1 MTARVRRPVMRR
13 AVIYLPNG
21 FTLFNLFCGIFA
33 IVLAARLNFG
43 KAALFVFLGGIA
55 DALDGRV
62 ARATGSGSRMGE
74 ELDSLVDAI
83 SFGFAPA
90 MIMYF
95 AVLNT
100 ENWEWLFVFMFTACA
115 VLRLARFNVE
125 QAGRAKTYFHGLPS
139 PAAGLTLATYYW
151 FSQTPLYNQAIILFT
166 DNKTLSELPWHHIL
180 PGLMGLLSALMVSNV
195 PYPAVPTI
203 GWRSVRQI
211 VASLVLVAAIAGL
224 IFLPR
229 QFFFPALLAY
239 VLYGALKWL
248 VLGLIGSRTEPEE
261 IYFQLEPEEEL
272 AAAIPSPS
280 LRRTPAIAVPSQAD
294 ADIDGIVPPRR
305 RRRRRRRGD
314 GNRSER
320 GLTSD
325 MEGRPSRADRGD
337 RNQRLDRN
345 ERLNRSTP
353 NRPPRVTPQQEST
366 SGPGKPP
373 SSSSPAAA
381 SPPPPPSPAPKDE
394 KE

>member
-1 MTARVRRPVMRR
+1 MTARVRRPTIRR
-13 AVIYLPNG
+13 AVVYLPNG

-33 IVLAARLNFG
+33 IVLASRQNFAR
-43 KAALFVFLGGIA
+43 AALFVFLGGIA

-100 ENWEWLFVFMFTACA
+100 ENWQWLFVFLYTACA

-151 FSQTPLYNQAIILFT
+151 FSQTPLYNETIILFT
-166 DNKTLSELPWHHIL
+166 DNKTLSELPWHTML
-180 PGLMGLLSALMVSNV
+180 PGLMGLLAVLMVSNV
-195 PYPAVPTI
+195 PYSAVPTI
-203 GWRSVRQI
+203 GWRSLKQI
-211 VASLVLVAAIAGL
+211 AASLVLVIAL
-224 IFLPR
+224 IGAFFRPR

-239 VLYGALKWL
+239 VLYGALKWI
-248 VLGLIGSRTEPEE
+248 VLGLIGSRSEPEE

-272 AAAIPSPS
+272 AAAIPPPS
-280 LRRTPAIAVPSQAD
+280 LRRTPPVGVQSSVGVTES
-294 ADIDGIVPPRR
+294 DGVSPGRR

-314 GNRSER
+314 GRRSER
-320 GLTSD
+320 PTES
-325 MEGRPSRADRGD
+325 EERSPRSDRGE
-337 RNQRLDRN
+337 RPNRL
-345 ERLNRSTP
+345 TP
-353 NRPPRVTPQQEST
+353 NRPPRIAPQTDQSSE
-366 SGPGKPP
+366 PKPP
-373 SSSSPAAA
+373 TLL
-381 SPPPPPSPAPKDE
+381 PPPTNSTDNSE
-394 KE
+394 

>member
-1 MTARVRRPVMRR
+1 MTARVRRPTIRR

-33 IVLAARLNFG
+33 IVLASRQNFES
-43 KAALFVFLGGIA
+43 AALFVFIGGIA

-90 MIMYF
+90 MIMFF
-95 AVLNT
+95 AVLNA
-100 ENWEWLFVFMFTACA
+100 ENWEWLFVFLFTACA

-139 PAAGLTLATYYW
+139 PAAGLTLSTYYW
-151 FSQTPLYNQAIILFT
+151 FSKTSLYNQTIILFT
-166 DNKTLSELPWHHIL
+166 DNKTLSELPWHAIL
-180 PGLMGLLSALMVSNV
+180 PGLMGLLGALMVSNV

-203 GWRSVRQI
+203 GWRSPRQI
-211 VASLVLVAAIAGL
+211 LASLVLIAAIAGL

-248 VLGLIGSRTEPEE
+248 VLGLIGTRAEPEE

-280 LRRTPAIAVPSQAD
+280 MRRTPGLGVPSE
-294 ADIDGIVPPRR
+294 IIETDGTAPQRR

-314 GNRSER
+314 GQRGDR
-320 GLTSD
+320 GLTSSSHD
-325 MEGRPSRADRGD
+325 RPSRPERTDR
-337 RNQRLDRN
+337 
-345 ERLNRSTP
+345 SSP
-353 NRPPRVTPQQEST
+353 NRPPRSSRQDESAGT
-366 SGPGKPP
+366 GPKPP
-373 SSSSPAAA
+373 SSSSPPPSS
-381 SPPPPPSPAPKDE
+381 SPPANPGQPNPKRDDNA
-394 KE
+394 

>member
-1 MTARVRRPVMRR
+1 MSARVRRPVMRR
-13 AVIYLPNG
+13 AVVYLPNG

-33 IVLAARLNFG
+33 IVLAARLSFG
-43 KAALFVFLGGIA
+43 KAALFVFIGGVA

-100 ENWEWLFVFMFTACA
+100 ENSQWLFVFLYTACA

-139 PAAGLTLATYYW
+139 PAAGLTLASYYW
-151 FSQTPLYNQAIILFT
+151 FSQTPLYNETIILFT
-166 DNKTLSELPWHHIL
+166 DNKTLAELPWHAIL
-180 PGLMGLLSALMVSNV
+180 PGLMGLLAALMVSNV

-203 GWRSVRQI
+203 GWRTPRQI
-211 VASLVLVAAIAGL
+211 VASIVLLASIAGL

-280 LRRTPAIAVPSQAD
+280 LRRTPPIGVQSQVEEEL
-294 ADIDGIVPPRR
+294 DGVAPARR

-314 GNRSER
+314 GNRGDRS
-320 GLTSD
+320 LTSD
-325 MEGRPSRADRGD
+325 MEGRSSRGD
-337 RNQRLDRN
+337 RKDRSDRN
-345 ERLNRSTP
+345 DRPARPTP
-353 NRPPRVTPQQEST
+353 NRPPRVPPPQT
-366 SGPGKPP
+366 SSAPASK
-373 SSSSPAAA
+373 PAASA
-381 SPPPPPSPAPKDE
+381 PPPSPPPSSPTPKDE

>member
-1 MTARVRRPVMRR
+1 MMARVRPIRR

-33 IVLAARLNFG
+33 IVLSSRQNFG
-43 KAALFVFLGGIA
+43 KAALFVFIGGIA
-55 DALDGRV
+55 DYLDGRV

-100 ENWEWLFVFMFTACA
+100 ENWEWLFVFLFTACA

-151 FSQTPLYNQAIILFT
+151 FSQTTLYNQTIILFT
-166 DNKTLSELPWHHIL
+166 DNKTLSELPWHTIL
-180 PGLMGLLSALMVSNV
+180 PGLMGLLAVLMVSNV
-195 PYPAVPTI
+195 PYPAVPVI
-203 GWRSVRQI
+203 GWRTLRQLA
-211 VASLVLVAAIAGL
+211 ASLVLVAAIVGL

-248 VLGLIGSRTEPEE
+248 VLGLIGSRSEPEE

-272 AAAIPSPS
+272 AAAIPPPGP
-280 LRRTPAIAVPSQAD
+280 RRTPAVGVQSASVD
-294 ADIDGIVPPRR
+294 ETDGSSPARR
-305 RRRRRRRGD
+305 GRRRRRRRGD
-314 GNRSER
+314 GRR
-320 GLTSD
+320 G
-325 MEGRPSRADRGD
+325 EQRGERPS
-337 RNQRLDRN
+337 
-345 ERLNRSTP
+345 SP
-353 NRPPRVTPQQEST
+353 KPFPPVPPS
-366 SGPGKPP
+366 P
-373 SSSSPAAA
+373 SSSSP
-381 SPPPPPSPAPKDE
+381 STPPKDIE
-394 KE
+394 

>member
-1 MTARVRRPVMRR
+1 MMARVRRPTIRR
-13 AVIYLPNG
+13 AVVYLPNG

-33 IVLAARLNFG
+33 IVLASRQNFAR
-43 KAALFVFLGGIA
+43 AALFVFLGGIA

-100 ENWEWLFVFMFTACA
+100 ENWQWLFVFLYTACA

-151 FSQTPLYNQAIILFT
+151 FSQTPLYNETIILFT
-166 DNKTLSELPWHHIL
+166 DNKTLSELPWHTML
-180 PGLMGLLSALMVSNV
+180 PGLMGLLAVLMVSNV
-195 PYPAVPTI
+195 PYSAVPTI
-203 GWRSVRQI
+203 GWRSLKQI
-211 VASLVLVAAIAGL
+211 AASLVLVIAL
-224 IFLPR
+224 IGAFFRPR

-239 VLYGALKWL
+239 VLYGALKWI
-248 VLGLIGSRTEPEE
+248 VLGLIGSRSEPEE

-272 AAAIPSPS
+272 AAAIPPPS
-280 LRRTPAIAVPSQAD
+280 LRRTPAVGVQSTAGVNES
-294 ADIDGIVPPRR
+294 DGVSPGRR

-314 GNRSER
+314 GRRSER
-320 GLTSD
+320 TTES
-325 MEGRPSRADRGD
+325 EERSPRSDRGE
-337 RNQRLDRN
+337 RPNRL
-345 ERLNRSTP
+345 TP
-353 NRPPRVTPQQEST
+353 NRPPRIAPQTDQSSE
-366 SGPGKPP
+366 PKPP
-373 SSSSPAAA
+373 TLL
-381 SPPPPPSPAPKDE
+381 PPPTNPKDNSE
-394 KE
+394 

>member
-1 MTARVRRPVMRR
+1 MTARVRRPTIRR
-13 AVIYLPNG
+13 AVVYLPNG

-33 IVLAARLNFG
+33 IVLSARLNFG

-100 ENWEWLFVFMFTACA
+100 ENSQWLFVFLYTACA

-139 PAAGLTLATYYW
+139 PAAGLTLASYYW
-151 FSQTPLYNQAIILFT
+151 FSQTPLYNETIILFT
-166 DNKTLSELPWHHIL
+166 DNKTLSELPWHTIL
-180 PGLMGLLSALMVSNV
+180 PGLMGLLAALMVSNV

-203 GWRSVRQI
+203 GWRSPRQI
-211 VASLVLVAAIAGL
+211 LASVVLLSAIAGL

-248 VLGLIGSRTEPEE
+248 VLGLIGSRSEPEE

-272 AAAIPSPS
+272 AAAIPSTM
-280 LRRTPAIAVPSQAD
+280 RRTPSYAPVQEE
-294 ADIDGIVPPRR
+294 DGTMPVRR
-305 RRRRRRRGD
+305 RRRRRRRGESTRR
-314 GNRSER
+314 GER
-320 GLTSD
+320 PLTSD
-325 MEGRPSRADRGD
+325 SSERAPRPERNDRP
-337 RNQRLDRN
+337 
-345 ERLNRSTP
+345 NRSDRSMQ
-353 NRPPRVTPQQEST
+353 NRSSRPPRQEPDASA
-366 SGPGKPP
+366 KPSP
-373 SSSSPAAA
+373 SSTPPA
-381 SPPPPPSPAPKDE
+381 SPSAPPTAPKDQE
-394 KE
+394 E

>member
-1 MTARVRRPVMRR
+1 MRPRVRRHHPIRR
-13 AVIYLPNG
+13 AVVYLPNG
-21 FTLFNLFCGIFA
+21 FTLFNLFCGIYA
-33 IVLAARLNFG
+33 IVLSARLSFG
-43 KAALFVFLGGIA
+43 KAALFVFLGGVA

-100 ENWEWLFVFMFTACA
+100 ENWQWLFVFLYTACA

-151 FSQTPLYNQAIILFT
+151 FSQTPLYNETIILFT
-166 DNKTLSELPWHHIL
+166 DNKTLAELPWHTML
-180 PGLMGLLSALMVSNV
+180 PGLMGLLAVLMVSNV
-195 PYPAVPTI
+195 PYPAVPTVGI
-203 GWRSVRQI
+203 RSLRQI
-211 VASLVLVAAIAGL
+211 GATIILLMAFVGA
-224 IFLPR
+224 FFRPR
-229 QFFFPALLAY
+229 QFFFPAMLAY

-248 VLGLIGSRTEPEE
+248 VLGLIGTRAEPEE

-272 AAAIPSPS
+272 AMAPLPPPSS
-280 LRRTPAIAVPSQAD
+280 RRTPALGVSPAPEIEIEGA
-294 ADIDGIVPPRR
+294 PRR

-314 GNRSER
+314 GRRAER
-320 GLTSD
+320 IQPNERAERTGGERTD
-325 MEGRPSRADRGD
+325 RAGRP
-337 RNQRLDRN
+337 
-345 ERLNRSTP
+345 TP
-353 NRPPRVTPQQEST
+353 NKPHRPQP
-366 SGPGKPP
+366 GPASEQAPNVGSAPP
-373 SSSSPAAA
+373 AI
-381 SPPPPPSPAPKDE
+381 PPKNIPE
-394 KE
+394 

>member
-1 MTARVRRPVMRR
+1 MSARVRRPVMRR
-13 AVIYLPNG
+13 AIIYLPNG
-21 FTLFNLFCGIFA
+21 FTLFNLFCGIYA
-33 IVLAARLNFG
+33 IVLSARLNFG
-43 KAALFVFLGGIA
+43 RAALFVFLGGVA

-100 ENWEWLFVFMFTACA
+100 ENWQWLFVFLYTAGA

-151 FSQTPLYNQAIILFT
+151 FSQTPLYNETIILFT
-166 DNKTLSELPWHHIL
+166 DNKTLSELPWHTML
-180 PGLMGLLSALMVSNV
+180 PGLMGLLAMLMVSNV
-195 PYPAVPTI
+195 PYPAVPTV
-203 GWRSVRQI
+203 GWRSLRQI
-211 VASLVLVAAIAGL
+211 GATLVLLVALVGA
-224 IFLPR
+224 FFRPR

-239 VLYGALKWL
+239 DLYGALKWL
-248 VLGLIGSRTEPEE
+248 VLGLIGRKVKPEE

-272 AAAIPSPS
+272 AAAIPQQS
-280 LRRTPAIAVPSQAD
+280 LRRTPALGVQSAVTSEN
-294 ADIDGIVPPRR
+294 DGTVPARR
-305 RRRRRRRGD
+305 RRRRRRRGE
-314 GNRSER
+314 GRRGER
-320 GLTSD
+320 LTN
-325 MEGRPSRADRGD
+325 EGADTPTRGERPERPSRP
-337 RNQRLDRN
+337 
-345 ERLNRSTP
+345 TP
-353 NRPPRVTPQQEST
+353 NRPPRV
-366 SGPGKPP
+366 PP
-373 SSSSPAAA
+373 RTDVNAASSPKPSPTTPPPLPE
-381 SPPPPPSPAPKDE
+381 SPPLNPAPKDE

>member
-1 MTARVRRPVMRR
+1 MRPRVRRPTIRR
-13 AVIYLPNG
+13 AVVQLPNG

-33 IVLAARLNFG
+33 IVLSSRLNFG
-43 KAALFVFLGGIA
+43 KAALFVFIGGIA

-62 ARATGSGSRMGE
+62 ARATGSGSRFGE

-100 ENWEWLFVFMFTACA
+100 ENWEWLFVFLYSGAA
-115 VLRLARFNVE
+115 VVRLARFNVE

-166 DNKTLSELPWHHIL
+166 DNKTLSELPWHTML
-180 PGLMGLLSALMVSNV
+180 PGLMGLLAVLMVSNV

-203 GWRSVRQI
+203 GWRSLRQLS
-211 VASLVLVAAIAGL
+211 ASLMLVVAIIGL
-224 IFLPR
+224 FFKPR

-239 VLYGALKWL
+239 VLFGALKWL
-248 VLGLIGSRTEPEE
+248 VLGLIGSRSKPEE
-261 IYFQLEPEEEL
+261 IYFQLEPDEEL
-272 AAAIPSPS
+272 AAAPIPSAF
-280 LRRTPAIAVPSQAD
+280 RRTPPV
-294 ADIDGIVPPRR
+294 GVPPAAVVTESDGAPPLKR

-314 GNRSER
+314 NRRGGDRSGAPPERLMRSEQQ
-320 GLTSD
+320 
-325 MEGRPSRADRGD
+325 DR
-337 RNQRLDRN
+337 
-345 ERLNRSTP
+345 P
-353 NRPPRVTPQQEST
+353 NRPI
-366 SGPGKPP
+366 PGKPSG
-373 SSSSPAAA
+373 SSTPQLPPAT
-381 SPPPPPSPAPKDE
+381 PPKDE
-394 KE
+394 TE

>member
-1 MTARVRRPVMRR
+1 MTARVRRPTIRR
-13 AVIYLPNG
+13 AVVYLPNG

-33 IVLAARLNFG
+33 IVLSSRLAFG

-100 ENWEWLFVFMFTACA
+100 ENWEWLFVFLFTACA

-166 DNKTLSELPWHHIL
+166 DNKTLSELPWHTIL
-180 PGLMGLLSALMVSNV
+180 PGLMGLLAVLMVSNV

-203 GWRSVRQI
+203 GWRSPRQI
-211 VASLVLVAAIAGL
+211 MASIVLVAAIVGL

-229 QFFFPALLAY
+229 QFFFPAMLAY

-248 VLGLIGSRTEPEE
+248 VLGLIGTRAEPEE

-272 AAAIPSPS
+272 ATAPLPPPSS
-280 LRRTPAIAVPSQAD
+280 RRTPALGTSAAPALD
-294 ADIDGIVPPRR
+294 MDGTVAPRR
-305 RRRRRRRGD
+305 KRRRRRRGD
-314 GNRSER
+314 GHRSVRNEANERPERRSGSER
-320 GLTSD
+320 
-325 MEGRPSRADRGD
+325 PDRGH
-337 RNQRLDRN
+337 RT
-345 ERLNRSTP
+345 TP
-353 NRPPRVTPQQEST
+353 NKSHRPQSGLASAADQPPAVGNVAPGTP
-366 SGPGKPP
+366 PKP
-373 SSSSPAAA
+373 
-381 SPPPPPSPAPKDE
+381 DTE
-394 KE
+394 

>member
-1 MTARVRRPVMRR
+1 MRPRVRRPTIRR
-13 AVIYLPNG
+13 AVVYLPNG
-21 FTLFNLFCGIFA
+21 FTLFNLFCGIYA
-33 IVLAARLNFG
+33 IVLAARQDFG
-43 KAALFVFLGGIA
+43 KAALFVFIGGIA

-166 DNKTLSELPWHHIL
+166 DNKTLSELPWHTML
-180 PGLMGLLSALMVSNV
+180 PGLMGLLAALMVSNV
-195 PYPAVPTI
+195 PYPAVPTF
-203 GWRSVRQI
+203 GWRSLRQI
-211 VASLVLVAAIAGL
+211 GASLVLVTAVIGL
-224 IFLPR
+224 FFRPR

-239 VLYGALKWL
+239 VLFGALKWL
-248 VLGLIGSRTEPEE
+248 VLGLIGTRAEPEE

-272 AAAIPSPS
+272 AAAIPSS
-280 LRRTPAIAVPSQAD
+280 SRRTPSFGVPSGPVVET
-294 ADIDGIVPPRR
+294 DGTSTGRR
-305 RRRRRRRGD
+305 RRRRRRRGE
-314 GNRSER
+314 GRRGER
-320 GLTSD
+320 GLTS
-325 MEGRPSRADRGD
+325 EATDRSATPPRND
-337 RNQRLDRN
+337 RIDRR
-345 ERLNRSTP
+345 ERGNRNTP
-353 NRPPRVTPQQEST
+353 ARPPRTGTRQEDT
-366 SGPGKPP
+366 SGSATRPSAPSETPAPGTP
-373 SSSSPAAA
+373 SS
-381 SPPPPPSPAPKDE
+381 PPDE
-394 KE
+394 ENKE

>member
-1 MTARVRRPVMRR
+1 MRPRMRRPAIRR
-13 AVIYLPNG
+13 AVVQLPNG

-33 IVLAARLNFG
+33 IVLASRQDFA

-95 AVLNT
+95 AVFNT
-100 ENWEWLFVFMFTACA
+100 ENWEWLFVFLFTACA

-166 DNKTLSELPWHHIL
+166 DNKTLSELPWHTML
-180 PGLMGLLSALMVSNV
+180 PGLMGLLAVLMVSNV
-195 PYPAVPTI
+195 PYPAVPI
-203 GWRSVRQI
+203 VGWKTLKQLAMSI
-211 VASLVLVAAIAGL
+211 ILLAAIVL
-224 IFLPR
+224 SFFRPR

-239 VLYGALKWL
+239 VLYGALKWI
-248 VLGLIGSRTEPEE
+248 VLGLIGSRSQPEE
-261 IYFQLEPEEEL
+261 LYFQLEPEEEL
-272 AAAIPSPS
+272 AAAVPSPS
-280 LRRTPAIAVPSQAD
+280 ARRTPPVGLPQAAAGVD
-294 ADIDGIVPPRR
+294 TDNVSTGRR

-314 GNRSER
+314 GRRGERPNTGEPSER
-320 GLTSD
+320 TARD
-325 MEGRPSRADRGD
+325 ERPSR
-337 RNQRLDRN
+337 L
-345 ERLNRSTP
+345 TP
-353 NRPPRVTPQQEST
+353 NRPSRLNSQPNDSLATP
-366 SGPGKPP
+366 KPP
-373 SSSSPAAA
+373 TLI
-381 SPPPPPSPAPKDE
+381 PPPSTTPKDDTE
-394 KE
+394 

>member
-1 MTARVRRPVMRR
+1 MTARVRRPTIRR
-13 AVIYLPNG
+13 AIIYLPNG

-33 IVLAARLNFG
+33 VVLASRQDFA

-95 AVLNT
+95 AVFNT
-100 ENWEWLFVFMFTACA
+100 ENWEWLFVFMYTAGA

-166 DNKTLSELPWHHIL
+166 DNKTLSELPWHAML
-180 PGLMGLLSALMVSNV
+180 PGLMGLLAVLMVSNV
-195 PYPAVPTI
+195 PYPAVPII
-203 GWRSVRQI
+203 GWKSLKQLTASVVLI
-211 VASLVLVAAIAGL
+211 VAMVLS
-224 IFLPR
+224 FFRPR

-239 VLYGALKWL
+239 VLYGALKWMI
-248 VLGLIGSRTEPEE
+248 LGLIGSRSQPEE
-261 IYFQLEPEEEL
+261 LYFQLEPEEEL
-272 AAAIPSPS
+272 AAAASAPSH
-280 LRRTPAIAVPSQAD
+280 RRTPPVGVQPAASTES
-294 ADIDGIVPPRR
+294 DGVSTGRR
-305 RRRRRRRGD
+305 RRRRRRRSD
-314 GNRSER
+314 GQR
-320 GLTSD
+320 G
-325 MEGRPSRADRGD
+325 ERPSSGESQERSGRSDRP
-337 RNQRLDRN
+337 NRL
-345 ERLNRSTP
+345 TP
-353 NRPPRVTPQQEST
+353 NRPSRLPSPPNDSL
-366 SGPGKPP
+366 SAPKPP
-373 SSSSPAAA
+373 TLI
-381 SPPPPPSPAPKDE
+381 PPPSTAPKDDTE
-394 KE
+394 

>member
-1 MTARVRRPVMRR
+1 MTPRVRRPTIRR
-13 AVIYLPNG
+13 AVVYLPNG
-21 FTLFNLFCGIFA
+21 FTLFNLFCGIYA
-33 IVLAARLNFG
+33 IVLAARQDFA
-43 KAALFVFLGGIA
+43 KAALFVFIGGIS

-115 VLRLARFNVE
+115 TLRLARFNVE

-166 DNKTLSELPWHHIL
+166 DNKTLSELPWHTML
-180 PGLMGLLSALMVSNV
+180 PGLMGLLAALMVSNV
-195 PYPAVPTI
+195 PYPAVPTF
-203 GWRSVRQI
+203 GWRSLRQI
-211 VASLVLVAAIAGL
+211 GASLVLVAAVIGL
-224 IFLPR
+224 FFRPR

-248 VLGLIGSRTEPEE
+248 VLGLIGSRGEPEE

-280 LRRTPAIAVPSQAD
+280 MRRTPSFGMQSTQVVETDGTTPS
-294 ADIDGIVPPRR
+294 RR

-314 GNRSER
+314 GRRAER
-320 GLTSD
+320 GLTSEASD
-325 MEGRPSRADRGD
+325 RSPSPTRNERVDRGD
-337 RNQRLDRN
+337 RSNRN
-345 ERLNRSTP
+345 TP
-353 NRPPRVTPQQEST
+353 ARPPRSSARPEEKAAAPKPAT
-366 SGPGKPP
+366 PP
-373 SSSSPAAA
+373 SSTSAPPST
-381 SPPPPPSPAPKDE
+381 PPPPTPKE
-394 KE
+394 NKE

>member
-203 GWRSVRQI
+203 GWRSLRQI
-211 VASLVLVAAIAGL
+211 GASLVLIAAIAGL

-280 LRRTPAIAVPSQAD
+280 LRRTPPIGVQSQVEED
-294 ADIDGIVPPRR
+294 LDGAAPARR

-314 GNRSER
+314 GNRGDR

-325 MEGRPSRADRGD
+325 TEGRASRGD
-337 RNQRLDRN
+337 RKDRPDRN
-345 ERLNRSTP
+345 ERPARPTP
-353 NRPPRVTPQQEST
+353 NRPPRVPPPQAST
-366 SGPGKPP
+366 TTATKPP
-373 SSSSPAAA
+373 VSA
-381 SPPPPPSPAPKDE
+381 PPPSAPPPSPAPKDE

>member
-1 MTARVRRPVMRR
+1 MTARVRRPTIRR
-13 AVIYLPNG
+13 AVVYLPNG

-33 IVLAARLNFG
+33 IVLASRQNFAR
-43 KAALFVFLGGIA
+43 AALFVFLGGIA

-100 ENWEWLFVFMFTACA
+100 ENWQWLFVFLYTACA

-151 FSQTPLYNQAIILFT
+151 FSQTPLYNETIILFT
-166 DNKTLSELPWHHIL
+166 DNKTLSELPWHTML
-180 PGLMGLLSALMVSNV
+180 PGLMGLLAVLMVSNV
-195 PYPAVPTI
+195 PYSAVPTI
-203 GWRSVRQI
+203 GWRSLKQI
-211 VASLVLVAAIAGL
+211 AASLVLVIAL
-224 IFLPR
+224 IGAFFRPR

-239 VLYGALKWL
+239 VLYGALKWI
-248 VLGLIGSRTEPEE
+248 VLGLIGSRSEPEE

-272 AAAIPSPS
+272 AAAIPPPS
-280 LRRTPAIAVPSQAD
+280 LRRTPPVGVQSSAGVSES
-294 ADIDGIVPPRR
+294 DGVAPGRR

-314 GNRSER
+314 GR
-320 GLTSD
+320 
-325 MEGRPSRADRGD
+325 
-337 RNQRLDRN
+337 RN
-345 ERLNRSTP
+345 ERTTESEERSPRSDRGERPNRLTP
-353 NRPPRVTPQQEST
+353 NRPPRIAPQTDQSSES
-366 SGPGKPP
+366 KPP
-373 SSSSPAAA
+373 TLL
-381 SPPPPPSPAPKDE
+381 PPPTNPKDNSE
-394 KE
+394 

>member
-151 FSQTPLYNQAIILFT
+151 FSQTPLYNQTIILFT

-203 GWRSVRQI
+203 GWRSFRQI

-272 AAAIPSPS
+272 AAAIPPPS
-280 LRRTPAIAVPSQAD
+280 RRTPAIAVQSQSD
-294 ADIDGIVPPRR
+294 MDSDGSVPARR
-305 RRRRRRRGD
+305 RRRRRRRGE

-325 MEGRPSRADRGD
+325 EGHASRNDRKE
-337 RNQRLDRN
+337 RLDRN
-345 ERLNRSTP
+345 DRPDRNERPGRPTP
-353 NRPPRVTPQQEST
+353 NRPPRVTPQTEST
-366 SGPGKPP
+366 SLPTKPP
-373 SSSSPAAA
+373 ASSPPLVA
-381 SPPPPPSPAPKDE
+381 PPSPPPKDE

>member
-1 MTARVRRPVMRR
+1 MSARVRRPVMRR

-100 ENWEWLFVFMFTACA
+100 VNWEWLFVFMFTACA

-125 QAGRAKTYFHGLPS
+125 QAGRAKSYFHGLPS

-151 FSQTPLYNQAIILFT
+151 FSQTPLYNQTIILFT
-166 DNKTLSELPWHHIL
+166 DNKTLAELPWHHIL

-203 GWRSVRQI
+203 GWRSMRQI
-211 VASLVLVAAIAGL
+211 GASLVLIAAIAGL

-239 VLYGALKWL
+239 VLFGALKWL

-280 LRRTPAIAVPSQAD
+280 MRRTPAIAAQSQAD
-294 ADIDGIVPPRR
+294 VDLDGIAPPRR
-305 RRRRRRRGD
+305 RRRRRRRGE
-314 GNRSER
+314 GNRSDR
-320 GLTSD
+320 GLTND
-325 MEGRPSRADRGD
+325 MEGRSSRSDRKE
-337 RNQRLDRN
+337 RLDRN
-345 ERLNRSTP
+345 DRPSRPTP
-353 NRPPRVTPQQEST
+353 NRPPRVTPHQEST
-366 SGPGKPP
+366 NLPSKP
-373 SSSSPAAA
+373 SAS
-381 SPPPPPSPAPKDE
+381 SPPPVAPPPAPAPKDE